1 MAEFME
7 TRPDRIA
14 DSHLS
19 DRTPIG
25 TSIARV
31 MTCPKCQS
39 TPMEEGE
46 VVLKKP
52 ALDWLLFKVGLIRCG
67 VVKPLVRSVGGHRRC
82 YRPIETRALPIAE
95 AILILPSLFPI

>member
-1 MAEFME
+1 MK

-19 DRTPIG
+19 DPTPIG
-25 TSIARV
+25 NSIARV

-39 TPMEEGE
+39 TQMEEGE

-52 ALDWLLFKVGLIRCG
+52 ALDWLLFGLGSSDLCFRKRDERWSPVLELGQIRNAHRCENCG
-67 VVKPLVRSVGGHRRC
+67 TLVLEMTG
-82 YRPIETRALPIAE
+82 T
-95 AILILPSLFPI
+95 